1 MKTISKVV
9 DLQSFVKELKAAG
22 KRVGFVPTMGALHEG
37 HLALVRQCKAEN
49 DICVA
54 SIFVNPTQFNNL
66 DDLEK
71 YPRTP
76 EKDCDLLQSVG
87 CDLVFLPSVQEM
99 YPEKDT
105 RTFSFGSIETVME
118 GAMRPGH
125 FNGVAQVVSKLFDMV
140 TPDVAYFGEK
150 DFQQVAIIRAMVSQL
165 QSPVEIIQ
173 VPIVRDPNGLAK
185 SSRNMRLSDA
195 ERSEAV
201 TISQS
206 LFKSKELMHSQDV
219 AQTITSVIA
228 QVDAQPSLTTEYFQI
243 VDGNTLQPVC
253 SWDDSDYI
261 VGCIAAYCGEVRL
274 IDNIIYKNK

>member
-9 DLQSFVKELKAAG
+9 DLQCLVKELKAAG

-49 DICVA
+49 DICVT
-54 SIFVNPTQFNNL
+54 SIFVNPTQFNNAE
-66 DDLEK
+66 DLEK

-76 EKDCDLLQSVG
+76 EKDCTLLESVG

-99 YPEKDT
+99 YPEEDT
-105 RTFSFGSIETVME
+105 RQFSFGLIETVME

-173 VPIVRDPNGLAK
+173 VPIVREPSGLAK
-185 SSRNMRLSDA
+185 SSRNMRLSD
-195 ERSEAV
+195 EELSQAV
-201 TISQS
+201 TISQA
-206 LFKSKELMHSQDV
+206 LFESKVRMHTQDI
-219 AQTITSVIA
+219 AQTIAHVIT
-228 QVDAQPSLTTEYFQI
+228 QVDAQPTLTTEYFQI
-243 VDGNTLQPVC
+243 VDGDTLQPVGT
-253 SWDDSDYI
+253 WDDSAYI